1 MSDEEGGDVTRL
13 DVEHGSPWPGPD
25 ALGALDDVDATRA
38 VATQMGN
45 QLRAAGVDIALAP
58 VVDVNSNP
66 DNPVIG
72 VRSFGSTPE
81 LVSRH
86 GAAFVTGLQSAGVAA
101 CAKHFP
107 GHGSTVVDS
116 HLGLPKV
123 DDPAEVVRRRDLAPF
138 AAAVD
143 AGVKA
148 LMTAH
153 VVFSAYDEMPATL
166 SPLLLG
172 MPRDEFGF
180 EGLVVSDALD
190 MKAIAAGVGHGE
202 GAVLTLL
209 AGTDLICIGNPGFP
223 ATYDAEERLDLVVDA
238 IVGAAAEGRL
248 PTERLEEAAAR
259 VEALATWT
267 AAARVGPEPEV
278 DRSVGTDA
286 ARRIIRHQ
294 GNVSVTR
301 PVVLDLAGAV
311 SIAAG
316 RRDRRLCETLHARDA
331 ETLIRDVATSDDL
344 AKGLVDAAGRD
355 LVVLVR
361 TPRAAESREH
371 VARVLDERPEAV
383 IVQTGLADPGSVGVN
398 ALWTY
403 GGGRALAEA
412 AAELLLPEVRG

>member
-1 MSDEEGGDVTRL
+1 M
-13 DVEHGSPWPGPD
+13 
-25 ALGALDDVDATRA
+25 
-38 VATQMGN
+38 
-45 QLRAAGVDIALAP
+45 
-58 VVDVNSNP
+58 
-66 DNPVIG
+66 IG

-116 HLGLPKV
+116 HLGLPTV

-153 VVFSAYDEMPATL
+153 VVFSAYDDRPATL
-166 SPLLLG
+166 SRVLLG
-172 MPRDEFGF
+172 MLRDEFGF

-223 ATYDAEERLDLVVDA
+223 ATYDAEKRLDLVVDA

-248 PTERLEEAAAR
+248 PDRAAR
-259 VEALATWT
+259 GGRDAGRGPRDMDGSRPGPDPGPRSTGASALTLHGGSFGIRETSASLVRWCSTSPVRSASRP
-267 AAARVGPEPEV
+267 AAEIV
-278 DRSVGTDA
+278 DC
-286 ARRIIRHQ
+286 ARRCTH
-294 GNVSVTR
+294 G
-301 PVVLDLAGAV
+301 
-311 SIAAG
+311 
-316 RRDRRLCETLHARDA
+316 
-331 ETLIRDVATSDDL
+331 
-344 AKGLVDAAGRD
+344 
-355 LVVLVR
+355 
-361 TPRAAESREH
+361 TPRR
-371 VARVLDERPEAV
+371 
-383 IVQTGLADPGSVGVN
+383 
-398 ALWTY
+398 
-403 GGGRALAEA
+403 
-412 AAELLLPEVRG
+412 